1 MAHLDPT
8 HSNMQRAIR
17 EALAAHWRLFLFQG
31 VVMIVLGVLA
41 VALPVAAT
49 IAVEIYIGWL
59 FLVSGIIGLV
69 AMFSAHDVPAFLWSL
84 VTAAL
89 SVAVGVMLIWNPV
102 AGALSLTLVL
112 AAFFIAEGVFQV
124 ATFDRLSP
132 RDRGV
137 MGLDAGER
145 HLGPAVGHGDYSRL
159 ANKRRLG
166 TGSPR
171 WHQPAHV
178 GLGNSDGSVC
188 RAQSGPDGDGSYRG
202 GTPLIQ
208 ILASCGGLGAS
219 VTQEFGLVKL

>member
-124 ATFDRLSP
+124 ATSIAYRHVIAASWGWMLVSGISDLLLAMVIILGWPISAVWAL
-132 RDRGV
+132 GLLVGINLLTSGWAIV
-137 MGLDAGER
+137 MAAFAGRKVARTGTEATAAAR
-145 HLGPAVGHGDYSRL
+145 H
-159 ANKRRLG
+159 
-166 TGSPR
+166 
-171 WHQPAHV
+171 
-178 GLGNSDGSVC
+178 
-188 RAQSGPDGDGSYRG
+188 
-202 GTPLIQ
+202 
-208 ILASCGGLGAS
+208 
-219 VTQEFGLVKL
+219 